1 MPKRFH
7 LNRPDRAKA
16 VADAV
21 VTCQDVRDQQ
31 RLLAMRLAASGQLT
45 AAQIAEQLGISRR
58 QFFNWVSALKEGGV
72 EGLLA
77 RGHGGG
83 PAPLV
88 QGNVLAE
95 FQAGLKAGQ
104 WKRARE
110 IQQWLHRRHQVKLG
124 LKGVYYWLG
133 KSGGVLKGPRKS
145 HAKKDAAKRVERRRL
160 AAKSLRRLVCSPFF
174 SSTSD
179 CSKSRACSASSP
191 ECS

>member
-88 QGNVLAE
+88 QGKVLAE

-133 KSGGVLKGPRKS
+133 KSGGVLKLGN
-145 HAKKDAAKRVERRRL
+145 VEADIQDVWIVL
-160 AAKSLRRLVCSPFF
+160 THTCGI
-174 SSTSD
+174 
-179 CSKSRACSASSP
+179 RATMV
-191 ECS
+191 